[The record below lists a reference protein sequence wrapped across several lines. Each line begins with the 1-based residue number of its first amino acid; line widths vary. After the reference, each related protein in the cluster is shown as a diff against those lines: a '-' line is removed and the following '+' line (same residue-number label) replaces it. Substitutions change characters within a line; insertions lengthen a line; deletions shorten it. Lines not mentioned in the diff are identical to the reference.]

1 MEWLQK
7 KHLEKKEEEL
17 ANGIAVDDATELETL
32 TDCLIKFLTRIKL
45 RAQEINIT

>member
-7 KHLEKKEEEL
+7 KLLEKKREEEL

-32 TDCLIKFLTRIKL
+32 TDEITDREKL
-45 RAQEINIT
+45 AEESRDS